1 MIEQVD
7 VAQWV
12 VVGCVVIGQ
21 IASWIKFNH
30 NRAKSNISE
39 EKEETATG
47 TAIKMDIQSLKED
60 IQHPIYGLNALHKEM
75 EGIRTHCAEVTGK
88 FSQQI
93 KNHDRR
99 LDKVDK

>member
-30 NRAKSNISE
+30 NQTKSNISA
-39 EKEETATG
+39 EKEETAADT
-47 TAIKMDIQSLKED
+47 KMQMDIRSLKED

-75 EGIRTHCAEVTGK
+75 EGIRTHCAEVTGR
-88 FSQQI
+88 FNQQL

-99 LDKVDK
+99 LDKAEN